1 MSESD
6 RRTDHERVDEAVET
20 WRDRKMG
27 VKVERVVRSGYEE
40 DQPLL
45 KVYGT
50 RTDQYGSLDGEGTT
64 ESTRWVKLAEFSP
77 TVATEVL
84 FGLAEAHGYE
94 LEGK

>member
-1 MSESD
+1 MRNE
-6 RRTDHERVDEAVET
+6 TEHKDEVEET
-20 WRDRKMG
+20 WRHRQMG
-27 VKVERVVRSGYEE
+27 TVVERVVRHGYEE
-40 DQPLL
+40 DQKLL

-50 RTDQYGSLDGEGTT
+50 RTDTFSALDGSGRQEV
-64 ESTRWVKLAEFSP
+64 ERKVKIAEFPP